1 MTSEQAER
9 LLEVA
14 RDAVRIAES
23 HSLQLKMAPRDVKA
37 NLNDLRE
44 IIRQVDT
51 GA

>member
-1 MTSEQAER
+1 MTTEQAER

-23 HSLQLKMAPRDVKA
+23 HRLQLMAAPGDVRA
-37 NLNDLRE
+37 NLNDLRD
-44 IIRQVDT
+44 IIKQIDA